1 MPYTEEG
8 ALKRRL
14 AFWDNTLW
22 KLYQLISDIEVE
34 AASKWPKERDTEV
47 MNQVLCTLN
56 RADYEMLKHYREV
69 LGDKLE
75 AKLEAMYANW
85 DNEQN

>member
-1 MPYTEEG
+1 MPYTEGG

-22 KLYQLISDIEVE
+22 KLHQLISDIEVE
-34 AASKWPKERDTEV
+34 TASNWPKERDAAV
-47 MNQVLCTLN
+47 MKQVLSTLN
-56 RADYEMLKHYREV
+56 LADYEMLRRYREV

-75 AKLEAMYANW
+75 AMQVELEP
-85 DNEQN
+85 